1 MLKFNHSY
9 NATVAKI
16 RAMYGKRL
24 MPQDYTELAARQSV
38 ADIADYLKKNTHF
51 ADVLAPVDTNTVHR
65 GMLEDLLRRHIFE
78 MYRKITRFEHISGQ
92 EFYNYK
98 IIAAEIDV
106 ILNCIRHI
114 NAKSEKQITDL
125 PIYIQDMVSF
135 DLIEIA
141 KIRSFEE
148 LMEFIA
154 KTPYDDVL
162 REIRPDENGKVD
174 YTECEVRLR
183 TYYLARVE
191 KTVSAWGGETAKK
204 LNSMILTDVDLINV
218 INSYR
223 MTAYFG
229 ESAEEIERNMLPFYG
244 RLSKAKQQE
253 IYDAPDSE
261 EFIKRFSKT
270 YYGRQLADLGADMN
284 DLEYCMS
291 MLRFRYAKLALKS
304 SCSAPVSVYS
314 FMYLMEVELQNL
326 ISIIEGVRYGISAK
340 KIESLLLV

>member
-1 MLKFNHSY
+1 MLKLNRSY

-24 MPQDYTELAARQSV
+24 TPQDYTELAARQSV

-51 ADVLAPVDTNTVHR
+51 SQTLAPVDTTTIHR
-65 GMLEDLLRRHIFE
+65 GMLEDLLGRHLFE
-78 MYRKITRFEHISGQ
+78 MYRRITHFEHISGQ

-106 ILNCIRHI
+106 ILSCIRHI
-114 NAKSEKQITDL
+114 NAKSEKQITNL

-135 DLIEIA
+135 DLIETA

-154 KTPYDDVL
+154 RTPYDDVL
-162 REIRPDENGKVD
+162 RGISPDENGKVD

-183 TYYLARVE
+183 TYYLARLE
-191 KTVSAWGGETAKK
+191 RTISAWGGKTAGQ

-229 ESAEEIERNMLPFYG
+229 ESAEDIEKNMLPFYG

-253 IYDAPDSE
+253 IYSAPDSG

-270 YYGRQLADLGADMN
+270 CYGRQLAELGADMN

-291 MLRFRYAKLALKS
+291 LLRFRNAKLVLKS